1 MSNILKTA
9 QILSNGKDFSDMT
22 AKELYKS
29 ISSSVMTKVIPRME
43 ESEEKHNSGR
53 RAYYFSAEYLVGRG
67 IFNNLM
73 NLGLTDEIERELQSK
88 GTSLDKIESIGDDAL
103 GNGGLGRL
111 AACFLDSAATLSIPL
126 DGYGIRYKYGIFKQY
141 FANGFQKETADDWT
155 QNGDPWSVR
164 KDEDTVQV
172 KFGDM
177 TVNAVPYD
185 MPILGYRTKNL
196 SNLRLWQ
203 SEALTPFDFN
213 LFNDQKYE
221 AAVKDKNRAED
232 ISRVIYPNDSTQ
244 SGKLLRLRQEYFF
257 TSASLQDILKKY
269 KKTGNSLDDLGNF
282 VTIQL
287 NDTHPVLAI
296 PELIRL
302 LLNENLKFNQA
313 LNIAKQV
320 FNYTNH
326 TVMAEALEKWDIKLL
341 KKICPE
347 ATKIIVKINSLCEKE
362 CNLKIIDGDIV
373 NMAYLACYVCKFI
386 NGVAEIHTEIIKST
400 VLGEWYNIYPDKF
413 YNMTNGITQRRWM
426 LLCNR
431 EMSELITELMGSTAW
446 VKKLYRLKDIDRFAD
461 DENVL
466 RKFINIKKLKKQQLC
481 KYIKE
486 KENIDINP
494 DWVFD
499 VQIKRL
505 HEYKRQLMNIL
516 AILEL
521 YFEIRDDEITDFKPT
536 VFIFGAKA
544 APGYYRAKAI
554 IKLVNEVAK
563 LIDSDEKVR
572 EYIKVVF
579 VSDYNVSY
587 AEKIVAAA
595 DASQQISTA
604 GTEASGT
611 GNMKLMLNGA
621 VTVGTYDGAN
631 IEIVEEA
638 GEENNFIFGAK
649 VEGIEKAKEDY
660 NPQRLFNYDVKLQ
673 RVLNAL
679 VDGTLSDDDTGM
691 FRDLYN
697 SVVNEDRYFVMLDF
711 NTYLETRK
719 QLNECQKNEIEFAK
733 KCWHNMCSSGKF
745 SSDRTVMN
753 YAKYIWKI

>member
-9 QILSNGKDFSDMT
+9 QILSNGKNFSDMT

-29 ISSSVMTKVIPRME
+29 ISSSVMKKIIPRME

-73 NLGLTDEIERELQSK
+73 NLGLTDEIERELKAK
-88 GTSLDKIESIGDDAL
+88 GTSLDKLESIGDDAL

-126 DGYGIRYKYGIFKQY
+126 DGYGIRYKYGIFRQY
-141 FANGFQKETADDWT
+141 FENGFQKETADDWT

-164 KDEDTVQV
+164 KDGDTVQV

-213 LFNDQKYE
+213 LFNEQKYE
-221 AAVKDKNRAED
+221 ASVRDKNRAED

-269 KKTGNSLDDLGNF
+269 KQTGNSLEDLGNF

-302 LLNENLKFNQA
+302 LLAENIKFTQA

-341 KKICPE
+341 KKICPD
-347 ATKIIVKINSLCEKE
+347 ATKIIVKINALCEKE
-362 CNLKIIDGDIV
+362 CSLKIIDGDIV

-466 RKFINIKKLKKQQLC
+466 RKFIDIKKLKKQQLC

-486 KENIDINP
+486 KENIEINP

-521 YFEIRDDEITDFKPT
+521 YFEIRDGEITDFKPT
-536 VFIFGAKA
+536 VFVFGAKA

-563 LIDSDEKVR
+563 LIDADEKVR

-679 VDGTLSDDDTGM
+679 IDGTLSDDNTGM

-697 SVVNEDRYFVMLDF
+697 SVVYEDKYFVMLDF

-719 QLNECQKNEIEFAK
+719 ELNECQKNEIEFAK
-733 KCWHNMCSSGKF
+733 KCWHNMCASGKF